1 MTKNYN
7 VISDQD
13 LDDYLDLE
21 DARKQNITIPYS
33 IPILSQNYYELQKIL
48 KSDCFFEIG
57 AFEAYFSRNMKS
69 IFPNSKVYAFEA
81 SPYCY
86 DNYKNLNTSIDYLN
100 VAISD
105 KEGEIDFI
113 LQDKN
118 LSDQSEIEKIRG
130 NNSILDRNDDTILYK
145 KISVKSTTFDLFV
158 ERESLENFSISLW
171 IDVEGANKNVLQGS
185 KNFLKNVQSLL
196 IEVEDFEYWKNQWL
210 STDVDKFLKSF
221 GFLPIARDF
230 EDNNQ
235 YNVVYINS
243 MLFED
248 VNISIQIKNWV
259 HEYFS
264 QIGLETDTLENSETI
279 IGSLKV

>member
-1 MTKNYN
+1 MTKDYN
-7 VISDQD
+7 FTPAQD
-13 LDDYLDLE
+13 WIEYIDLE
-21 DARKQNITIPYS
+21 DVRKKNITIPYS
-33 IPILSQNYYELQKIL
+33 IPILAQNYYELQKIL

-57 AFEAYFSRNMKS
+57 AFEADFSRKMKS

-86 DNYKNLNTSIDYLN
+86 DNYKNLNTSIEYLN

-105 KEGEIDFI
+105 KEGEIDFT

-158 ERESLENFSISLW
+158 EKESLENLSTSLW

-210 STDVDKFLKSF
+210 SADVDQFLKSF
-221 GFLPIARDF
+221 GFLPIVRDF

-235 YNVVYINS
+235 YNIVYINS
-243 MLFED
+243 MLLGD
-248 VNISIQIKNWV
+248 VNIGIQIKNWING
-259 HEYFS
+259 YFS
-264 QIGLETDTLENSETI
+264 QIGLETDTL
-279 IGSLKV
+279 